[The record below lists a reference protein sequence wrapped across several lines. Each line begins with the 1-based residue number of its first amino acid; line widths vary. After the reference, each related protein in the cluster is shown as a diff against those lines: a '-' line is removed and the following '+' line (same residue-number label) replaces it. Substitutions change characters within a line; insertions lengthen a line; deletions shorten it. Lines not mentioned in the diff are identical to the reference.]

1 MTILLAFAFLAAAAD
16 EKPCSTASM
25 QAGAAK
31 CEAAISA
38 ETDSKAKARLYY
50 DRAWSLNELH
60 RPEGAVDDL
69 GRALALDPD
78 NPDFLHERAYALG
91 EIGEFQAALRDLDR
105 EVAQRP
111 DSVDAFR
118 ERTFARLAAGDLD
131 GAYRDSARIAEL
143 DPETPDA
150 HLLKAER
157 ALWLGRF
164 DEARREVERAGGL
177 AKGSA
182 NAELLGRIG
191 KARSAVALWRSTSR
205 GGSPG
210 DRCKKAFE
218 TASVTEPNV
227 IGDCTAAY
235 FAAPTAAGKAEYLT
249 YRSVMWSAGQQDE
262 DRMLTD
268 AEVAAA
274 IDPANPDMLVN
285 VAGTYNRLGRYRA
298 ALTRLDRALAAKPSY
313 AGFAARA
320 VARYGIGDKAGAF
333 ADGKKSFEIHPNL
346 VALMVLGD
354 LAHDRGDDK
363 SAKLYWMGAWHLGM
377 PDDGLRARL
386 KRIGVEDPDKE
397 PKP

>member
-1 MTILLAFAFLAAAAD
+1 VTLLLAFALLAADAQD
-16 EKPCSTASM
+16 GPCSTASIR
-25 QAGAAK
+25 AYAPA
-31 CEAAISA
+31 CDAAISA
-38 ETDSKAKARLYY
+38 EADPKAKAQLYY

-60 RPEGAVDDL
+60 RPEGAIADL
-69 GRALALDPD
+69 GRAVALDPD

-91 EIGEFQAALRDLDR
+91 EIGEFEAALRDLDR
-105 EVAQRP
+105 EVALRP
-111 DSVDAFR
+111 DSVQAFR
-118 ERTFARLAAGDLD
+118 ERTFARLAAGDLE

-143 DPETPDA
+143 DPDTPDA

-164 DEARREVERAGGL
+164 DEAKREVDVADRL
-177 AKGSA
+177 AKGKADSDLS
-182 NAELLGRIG
+182 ERLRD
-191 KARSAVALWRSTSR
+191 ARSAVALWRTVS
-205 GGSPG
+205 GAASPG

-218 TASVTEPNV
+218 TAAVTDPNV
-227 IGDCTAAY
+227 IGDCTSAF
-235 FAAPTAAGKAEYLT
+235 FAAPTAAKKAEYLT

-262 DRMLTD
+262 ARMLID

-274 IDPANPDMLVN
+274 IDPSDPDMLVN
-285 VAGTYNRLGRYRA
+285 VAGVYDRLGRYRA

-313 AGFAARA
+313 AAFAARA
-320 VARYGIGDKAGAF
+320 VARYGLGDKAGAF

-346 VALMVLGD
+346 VALTLLGD

-377 PDDGLRARL
+377 PDDGLRDRL